1 MLSRKHY
8 CCFWYILYGTWK
20 EKCQLNNVPIPVI
33 LDFDIKRTLGCPRF
47 VWNFLSHLL
56 VNNKGDNIISFAFQ
70 LTWNTCST
78 INENDVREEMR
89 CAVTSKDGPLIRM
102 LMHFSYK
109 EEIYKLLLFQYYL
122 KRQYIRKLAGDGK
135 DCQSEIDSM
144 WLINYS
150 WLSSGY
156 KVLLCLFSKTCFKK
170 PGNKD
175 HLSMKTPI
183 YASFQQLIWTNS
195 TCAMRPD

>member
-89 CAVTSKDGPLIRM
+89 CAVTSKDGPLIRI

-109 EEIYKLLLFQYYL
+109 EEIYKLLLIQYHL
-122 KRQYIRKLAGDGK
+122 KRFFEKCRFF
-135 DCQSEIDSM
+135 
-144 WLINYS
+144 
-150 WLSSGY
+150 
-156 KVLLCLFSKTCFKK
+156 KVTDFFRILYWQWRYDLLLNMTTFGTQ
-170 PGNKD
+170 NKE
-175 HLSMKTPI
+175 
-183 YASFQQLIWTNS
+183 
-195 TCAMRPD
+195 